1 MVIHVDNIKRS
12 IFLLLFLLFT
22 GVVIYFLSLN
32 KTKILFYNLR
42 EYTLNNDI
50 KSLEVLLDDKL
61 KKIVLNKISIELISK
76 KLEERETKK
85 ISIDGFNIGEKT
97 IFSTVY
103 FSDDFMDFSI
113 AYKNQTWVVS
123 QISFSH

>member
-1 MVIHVDNIKRS
+1 MGIHINNIKRS
-12 IFLLLFLLFT
+12 VFLLLFLLFT
-22 GVVIYFLSLN
+22 GVVIYLISLK
-32 KTKILFYNLR
+32 KTKILFYNLK
-42 EYTLNNDI
+42 EYTLNYDI
-50 KSLEVLLDDKL
+50 KSLEVLLDDKV
-61 KKIVLNKISIELISK
+61 KKIVLDRRSIELISK
-76 KLEERETKK
+76 KLAERKVKK
-85 ISIDGFNIGEKT
+85 ISIDGFNIGEKI